1 MDTVKIAVK
10 QFVGYKSVYIHGKML
25 YNVHLI
31 ASWFSLSHRCGDG
44 MCVHIWSSL
53 ELWRG
58 CRDHSQPDYIC
69 LNRRKWEF
77 CFFQRNILYI
87 S

>member
-31 ASWFSLSHRCGDG
+31 ASWFSLSHR
-44 MCVHIWSSL
+44 SSL